1 MTVERHISFREN
13 TVAKAEDV
21 RLNYES
27 TVNYHNTLVQMRFS
41 VAALYMTAAAFLVT
55 AHFAD
60 TKWSGYPILLPL
72 LGLATTVAAWML
84 EIRTEALLANLVR
97 NGKAAEANLRLPAGS
112 GFFHLMSQPQ
122 PIGIRIPFFRIRLP
136 NGSPILRYIF
146 SHTFAL
152 ELMYVSFLL
161 FWTNAAWIAR

>member
-1 MTVERHISFREN
+1 MTDERNISSREN

-55 AHFAD
+55 AHFTD

-72 LGLATTVAAWML
+72 LGLATTITAWML